1 MTTFWNDFPGMTK
14 ALSGVSDRIREAS
27 LSDNP
32 IISEVLESLFGGDG
46 KLLRPGMLLL
56 AGQFGKPQK
65 RKHHALAAALEM
77 LHVATL
83 VHDDVIDDSPLRRGL
98 PAAHVRYGR
107 KDAVLIGDYLLSR
120 SFLLA
125 AEYTSTRNAVLL
137 SKAVSVICT
146 MELEQDADRC
156 RADKSVRR
164 YFRKIL
170 GKTALLFS
178 LACQVGASEAKAV
191 PTVVGRLRRIGYA
204 TGMAFQIIDDILDY
218 AGDPGLVRK
227 PTGNDLRSGLCT
239 LPLICA
245 LAEDADGSL
254 AALLWPDG
262 FSEDAVPRILELTS
276 ELGGIEAAR
285 LHAHRFTNRA
295 LRELERLPAGSA
307 RDQMECLIRR
317 LLDRNY

>member
-1 MTTFWNDFPGMTK
+1 MTTFWNDFPGMPE
-14 ALSGVSDRIREAS
+14 ALAGVSDRIREAS
-27 LSDNP
+27 YSDNS
-32 IISEVLESLFGGDG
+32 IISEALDSLFGGDG
-46 KLLRPGMLLL
+46 KLLRPGLLLL

-65 RKHHALAAALEM
+65 RKHCALAAALEM

-107 KDAVLIGDYLLSR
+107 KDAVLVGDYLLAR

-137 SKAVSVICT
+137 SRAVSVICA

-156 RADKSVRR
+156 KADVSVRR
-164 YFRKIL
+164 YLRKIL

-178 LACQVGASEAKAV
+178 LACQVGASEAKAA
-191 PTVVGRLRRIGYA
+191 PAVVGRLRRIGYSA
-204 TGMAFQIIDDILDY
+204 GMAFQIIDDILDY

-245 LAEDADGSL
+245 LEKDADGRL
-254 AALLWPDG
+254 ASLLWPRG
-262 FSEDAVPRILELTS
+262 FSEDSVPRILELTG

-285 LHAHRFTNRA
+285 RHAHRFTDRA
-295 LRELERLPAGSA
+295 LREVERLPAGRA
-307 RDQMECLIRR
+307 RDQVESLIKR